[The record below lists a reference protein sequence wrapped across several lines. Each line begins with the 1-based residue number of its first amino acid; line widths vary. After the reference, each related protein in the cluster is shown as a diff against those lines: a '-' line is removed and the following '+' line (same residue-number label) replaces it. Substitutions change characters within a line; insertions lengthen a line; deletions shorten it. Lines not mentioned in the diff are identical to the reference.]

1 MEYLIYFFI
10 FFFGAAI
17 GSFLN
22 VLIDRLPKGE
32 KITGRSHC
40 DHCHHQ
46 LSWQDLLPIVSFF
59 ALGGKCRYCHKK
71 LSWQYPLVEFL
82 TGIMFVIIS
91 FFVLDLSNG
100 LLEISNI
107 KYQVSSIFRLI
118 IYFGLVSSLIV
129 VFFADFKYQIIP
141 DSMQVAFF
149 VFSTI
154 FNFQF
159 SNFKFQILNS
169 FVAALV
175 VMSPILLLWLV
186 TKGKGMGFG
195 DVKLAFN
202 VGFLLGLKAGLLA
215 LYLAFIA
222 GGIVG
227 FFLLISRKSK
237 LESKIAFGPFIV
249 IGTLVMLFW
258 GEKIIEMIR
267 GIYGF

>member
-1 MEYLIYFFI
+1 MQSFILFFI

-46 LSWQDLLPIVSFF
+46 LSWQDLLLIVSFF

-71 LSWQYPLVEFL
+71 LSWQYPMVEMITGLIFL
-82 TGIMFVIIS
+82 LIFNFQFSI
-91 FFVLDLSNG
+91 FNENFKFQ
-100 LLEISNI
+100 ISNL
-107 KYQVSSIFRLI
+107 F
-118 IYFGLVSSLIV
+118 SLIAWFGV
-129 VFFADFKYQIIP
+129 ISCLIVIFFADLKYQIIP

-159 SNFKFQILNS
+159 LNFKFQILNS
-169 FVAALV
+169 FIAALV
-175 VMSPILLLWLV
+175 VMFPILLLWV
-186 TKGKGMGFG
+186 ITKGKGMGFG

-202 VGFLLGLKAGLLA
+202 IGFLLGLKPGLLA

-222 GGIVG
+222 GGVVG

-249 IGTLVMLFW
+249 VGTLIMFFW
-258 GEKIIEMIR
+258 GEKIMEMIKR
-267 GIYGF
+267 IYGF